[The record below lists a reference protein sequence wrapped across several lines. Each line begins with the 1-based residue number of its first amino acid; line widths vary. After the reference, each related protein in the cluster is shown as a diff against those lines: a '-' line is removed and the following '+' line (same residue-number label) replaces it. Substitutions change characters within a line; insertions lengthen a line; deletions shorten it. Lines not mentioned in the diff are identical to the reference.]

1 MDISKV
7 VNYEATHCLDLVA
20 PGSEEPVGI
29 VFEMRSAESDEAKK
43 VQRKHIDAI
52 YERRQR
58 GKLIKGSSEVER
70 EIERVASCIA
80 SWDWG
85 DHDWKGAKP
94 ELSMKTA
101 VEVLTEAG
109 WIYGQA
115 KEACDT
121 VANFS
126 TVSATD

>member
-1 MDISKV
+1 MDISQV
-7 VNYEATHCLDLVA
+7 VDYEHLFALEIVHPKT
-20 PGSEEPVGI
+20 EEPTGI
-29 VFEMRSAESDEAKK
+29 VFQMRSSESAEAKK
-43 VQRKHIDAI
+43 VQRKHIDTI

-58 GKLIKGSSEVER
+58 GKLIKGSAEVDR

-85 DHDWKGAKP
+85 DHEWKGQKP

-101 VEVLTEAG
+101 IEVLTEAG
-109 WIYGQA
+109 WIYAQA

-126 TVSATD
+126 TD